1 MHLESQGTRTAEALE
16 TLKALGHSKDT
27 WTLGHSGTRRAL
39 GHLASLAVE
48 HSGTQKTLGHL
59 GTQALGNLGTR
70 ATRGTLLADSF
81 RDSEKKSKILVLR

>member
-39 GHLASLAVE
+39 GHSRHLGTWPLWQLSTRALKRHLGTWALR
-48 HSGTQKTLGHL
+48 HSGTW
-59 GTQALGNLGTR
+59 ALEPLE
-70 ATRGTLLADSF
+70 ALY
-81 RDSEKKSKILVLR
+81 